1 MQYDVVLN
9 LKFPYIEAMMYC
21 TTIARRAITLFA
33 LSTLWACNTA
43 DRSPKPPLPTVER
56 VDVARYLGT
65 WTQQA
70 LIPNR
75 FQAMCASDTRA
86 TYARDGD
93 GLSVLNQCRTK
104 DGKLEE
110 AKGVAKIVEGSNNA
124 KLRVSFFRPFYG
136 DYWVL
141 ALEPNYQWVLVG
153 EQSRE
158 YGWILSRQARL
169 DDATLNQILDR
180 AVALGYDRAKFVRSV
195 NGVGN

>member
-1 MQYDVVLN
+1 M
-9 LKFPYIEAMMYC
+9 KHS
-21 TTIARRAITLFA
+21 TTRGRLAASLFA
-33 LSTLWACNTA
+33 LSIFSACNTA
-43 DRSPKPPLPTVER
+43 DRRPSPPLPTVAS
-56 VDVARYLGT
+56 VDVQRYLGT

-75 FQAMCASDTRA
+75 FQAMCVSDTRA
-86 TYARDGD
+86 TYTRDGD

-104 DGKLEE
+104 DGKIEE

-141 ALEPNYQWVLVG
+141 ALAPDYQWVLVG
-153 EQSRE
+153 EPSRQ

-169 DDATLNQILDR
+169 DEATFNQILGR
-180 AVALGYDRAKFVRSV
+180 AVALGYDKTQFVRSA
-195 NGVGN
+195 NAAGN

>member
-1 MQYDVVLN
+1 MN
-9 LKFPYIEAMMYC
+9 YC
-21 TTIARRAITLFA
+21 TTIAHLAATLFA
-33 LSTLWACNTA
+33 LSTLSGCNTA
-43 DRSPKPPLPTVER
+43 DRASAPALPTVAS
-56 VDVARYLGT
+56 VDVQRYLGT
-65 WTQQA
+65 WVQQA

-75 FQAMCASDTRA
+75 FQAQCASDTRA

-93 GLSVLNQCRTK
+93 GLSVLNQCRRT
-104 DGKLEE
+104 DGQLEE

-158 YGWILSRQARL
+158 YGWILSRQAKL

-180 AVALGYDRAKFVRSV
+180 AVALGYDRTRFVRSV
-195 NGVGN
+195 NAAAN